1 MLLYN
6 TGCFKLKCYS
16 RAVSNKERV
25 IMERKRYF
33 LIRYNLWDPRH
44 VSKKKH
50 VCLWLNWHLKSRKL
64 NMQIVSNK
72 KKYVVL
78 YIPNYLLNLY
88 IRMGTLR
95 SLVSV
100 LFYQT
105 TWSEFY
111 QKVSIKKTR
120 SISEKIHH
128 TVLFQGCQGKFL
140 ISIKRSGLDICTKS
154 LLNDQY
160 YLFQILGA

>member
-1 MLLYN
+1 
-6 TGCFKLKCYS
+6 
-16 RAVSNKERV
+16 
-25 IMERKRYF
+25 MERKRYF

-105 TWSEFY
+105 TWSEFF
-111 QKVSIKKTR
+111 QKVSSKRTAPSQKNQ
-120 SISEKIHH
+120 SY
-128 TVLFQGCQGKFL
+128 CL
-140 ISIKRSGLDICTKS
+140 ISGPPRPIFVLYYTTWSGYFGKV
-154 LLNDQY
+154 
-160 YLFQILGA
+160 F

>member
-105 TWSEFY
+105 TWSEFF
-111 QKVSIKKTR
+111 QKVSIKWPGPSQKK
-120 SISEKIHH
+120 SI
-128 TVLFQGCQGKFL
+128 VLFYF
-140 ISIKRSGLDICTKS
+140 RAARANFWS
-154 LLNDQY
+154 LLSD
-160 YLFQILGA
+160 LV